1 MPRRALLSD
10 LPGAEAPV
18 RCQLVMAAHRPLSPS
33 PIAEYRAEY
42 RPAYL
47 SNGLL
52 GLSVGRIPFVD
63 GLCMVDGLV
72 ERDPVEDGEGF
83 ARAPYPLWGDVAAD
97 GRALT
102 AHPEQARL
110 VEQAYD
116 FASGE
121 LRTRYVFR
129 PQRTA
134 VTVDDVVFCSR
145 THPTLALHE
154 VRVEVDQECDLTL
167 SGGVNHVGISG
178 QWVSRRTQ
186 TPGTDT
192 AVVDGLLEWRTS
204 GGLSTCGA
212 AYVTSLHGAR
222 GAHRRVDDID
232 QRAPLRTTYTFRAH
246 PGRHYV
252 LRQVTSLL
260 SSRMHTEPDRMAA
273 RMAYLG
279 ATHGFEVLRRDNRE
293 AWAELWKGR
302 PLLHGAPE
310 RWQAIADA
318 SFYYLHASAH
328 RSTIFGT
335 AMFGLAYW
343 PDYHYYRG
351 HVMWDIEGFCVPVF
365 VLTEPRIAAALLDYR
380 LARLGAAR
388 RNAAMN
394 GYLGL
399 QFPWAASAVH
409 GEEVIRLSKA
419 RVIFEQHV
427 NMAVAFAFARY
438 CHATG
443 DDRYLRDRAWQVL
456 SGVAEWIVSRGVET
470 PRGFEI
476 RECLG
481 IAEQEMPVDNHAY
494 VNMTAAVVLREAAAA
509 ARRLGLAGAETW
521 ERLADRVYLP
531 VDEETD
537 VILNHEGYVYRDGD
551 VAAATPEALAGLF
564 PFTYDPG
571 PARERATLRY
581 YLDRVGAYTGYPMLS
596 APLGAWA
603 ARLGDRE
610 LSARL
615 FEAGYADFVDEPFL
629 VTNEFSNRFPDE
641 TRAGPLMANVGGF
654 LTSVLYGL
662 TGLVLGPGEPASW
675 ARRPAAMPVLWD
687 AVEVERLTVRGRP
700 ARLLA
705 RHGSPATLELQE

>member
-1 MPRRALLSD
+1 VT
-10 LPGAEAPV
+10 G
-18 RCQLVMAAHRPLSPS
+18 HRPLSPP
-33 PIAEYRAEY
+33 PITEY
-42 RPAYL
+42 RPEYLPAYV

-52 GLSVGRIPFVD
+52 GLRVGRIPFVD

-83 ARAPYPLWGDVAAD
+83 ARGPYPLWGDVSID
-97 GRALT
+97 GQALT

-110 VEQAYD
+110 EEQQYD
-116 FASGE
+116 FSAGE
-121 LRTRYVFR
+121 LRTRFVFR
-129 PQRTA
+129 PRSVA
-134 VTVDDVVFCSR
+134 ATVEDLVLCSR
-145 THPTLALHE
+145 TLPTLALHE
-154 VRVEVDQECDLTL
+154 VRVEVDQECDVVL
-167 SGGVNHVGISG
+167 SGGVNHIGISG

-192 AVVDGLLEWRTS
+192 AVVDGLMEWRTS
-204 GGLSTCGA
+204 GDLSSCGA

-222 GAHRRVDDID
+222 GARRQVDDID
-232 QRAPLRTTYTFRAH
+232 RRAPLRTSYAFRAH
-246 PGRHYV
+246 PGRSYV
-252 LRQVTSLL
+252 LHQVSSLI
-260 SSRMHTEPDRMAA
+260 SSRLHTEPDRMAA

-279 ATHGFEVLRRDNRE
+279 ATHGFDTIRRDNRA

-302 PLLHGAPE
+302 PILRGAQP

-318 SFYYLHASAH
+318 SFYYLHSSAH
-328 RSTIFGT
+328 RSSIFGT

-351 HVMWDIEGFCVPVF
+351 HVMWDIEGFTVPVL
-365 VLTEPRIAAALLDYR
+365 VLTDPDVARALLDYR
-380 LARLGAAR
+380 LVRVGAAR

-443 DDRYLRDRAWQVL
+443 DDQYLREWAWRVL
-456 SGVAEWIVSRGVET
+456 HGVAEWIRSRGVET
-470 PRGFEI
+470 GRGFEI

-494 VNMTAAVVLREAAAA
+494 VNMAAAVVLREAAAA
-509 ARRLGLAGAETW
+509 ARRLGMPGGLAW
-521 ERLADRVYLP
+521 ERLADRMFIP
-531 VDEETD
+531 VDDATN

-571 PARERATLRY
+571 PVREQATLRF
-581 YLDRVGAYTGYPMLS
+581 YLERVGAYVGYPMLS

-603 ARLGDRE
+603 ARLGDRD

-615 FEAGYADFVDEPFL
+615 FEEGYADFVDEPFL
-629 VTNEFSNRFPDE
+629 VTNEFSRRFPNE
-641 TRAGPLMANVGGF
+641 VRAGPLMANVGGF

-662 TGLVLGPGEPASW
+662 TGLIPGPGEPASW
-675 ARRPAAMPVLWD
+675 AHRPAAMPSLWEG
-687 AVEVERLTVRGRP
+687 VEVERLWARGR
-700 ARLLA
+700 AMGLVA
-705 RHGSPATLELQE
+705 THGSPARLEEQGK